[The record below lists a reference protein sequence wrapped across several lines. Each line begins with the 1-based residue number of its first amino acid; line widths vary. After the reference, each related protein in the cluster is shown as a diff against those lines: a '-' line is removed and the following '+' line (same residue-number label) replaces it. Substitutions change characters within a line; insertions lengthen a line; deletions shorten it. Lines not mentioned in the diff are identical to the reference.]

1 MVRRS
6 NYSLDMRKSLLALL
20 VVMAALPAR
29 AQESVHVMQPKQTLY
44 AVSRMY
50 GVPVKTLLQINNF
63 ANPNKIKV
71 GTAIKLPAGTKA
83 AVNSPAATL
92 ATQSVPES
100 NTTTAAKPAEEARR
114 RHRSA
119 GQEDSGGRLALF
131 RPLQVDWSNW
141 RTMAGSLVAPTLN
154 KQNSPSMW
162 PLTAVPASSTSPA
175 LAAPG
180 KPGNLP
186 PKPLSATWSK
196 PPALI
201 PSSAKA
207 EASAAALAGATN
219 QRQRC

>member
-1 MVRRS
+1 MVRQS

-29 AQESVHVMQPKQTLY
+29 AQEAVHVMQPKQTLY

-83 AVNSPAATL
+83 VNSPAATL

-100 NTTTAAKPAEEARR
+100 NTTAAAKPAEETK
-114 RHRSA
+114 
-119 GQEDSGGRLALF
+119 EDTQVLAKKAPNADWRYF
-131 RPLQVDWSNW
+131 GPLQVDWSNW

-154 KQNSPSMW
+154 KQKQ
-162 PLTAVPASSTSPA
+162 PLYVAVNCGARKLNITGSGGTWKTWESPA
-175 LAAPG
+175 EAFERDLVKAACADPKLG
-180 KPGNLP
+180 KG
-186 PKPLSATWSK
+186 
-196 PPALI
+196 
-201 PSSAKA
+201 
-207 EASAAALAGATN
+207 
-219 QRQRC
+219 

>member
-29 AQESVHVMQPKQTLY
+29 AQEAVHVMQPKQTLY

-83 AVNSPAATL
+83 VSTSSSTL
-92 ATQSVPES
+92 ATQSVPE
-100 NTTTAAKPAEEARR
+100 NNTTAAAKPTEEAKENT
-114 RHRSA
+114 
-119 GQEDSGGRLALF
+119 QILAKKTATADWRYF
-131 RPLQVDWSNW
+131 GPLQVDWSNW

-154 KQNSPSMW
+154 KQKQPLYVAVNCGARKLNITGSGGTWKTWESPSESFERD
-162 PLTAVPASSTSPA
+162 LVK
-175 LAAPG
+175 AACADPKLG
-180 KPGNLP
+180 KG
-186 PKPLSATWSK
+186 
-196 PPALI
+196 
-201 PSSAKA
+201 
-207 EASAAALAGATN
+207 
-219 QRQRC
+219 

>member
-29 AQESVHVMQPKQTLY
+29 AQEAVHVMQPKQTLY

-83 AVNSPAATL
+83 VSTSSSTL
-92 ATQSVPES
+92 ATQSVPE
-100 NTTTAAKPAEEARR
+100 NNTTAAAKPTEEVK
-114 RHRSA
+114 
-119 GQEDSGGRLALF
+119 EDTQVLAKKTETADWRYF
-131 RPLQVDWSNW
+131 GPLQVDWSNW

-154 KQNSPSMW
+154 KQKQ
-162 PLTAVPASSTSPA
+162 PLYVAVNCGARKLNITGSGGTWKTWESPA
-175 LAAPG
+175 ESFERDLVKAACADPKLG
-180 KPGNLP
+180 KG
-186 PKPLSATWSK
+186 
-196 PPALI
+196 
-201 PSSAKA
+201 
-207 EASAAALAGATN
+207 
-219 QRQRC
+219 

>member
-29 AQESVHVMQPKQTLY
+29 AQEAVHVMQPKQTLY

-83 AVNSPAATL
+83 VSTSSSTL
-92 ATQSVPES
+92 ATQSVPE
-100 NTTTAAKPAEEARR
+100 NNTTAAATPTEEAK
-114 RHRSA
+114 
-119 GQEDSGGRLALF
+119 EDTQVLAKKTATADWRYF
-131 RPLQVDWSNW
+131 GPLQVDWSNW

-154 KQNSPSMW
+154 KQKQ
-162 PLTAVPASSTSPA
+162 PLYVAVNCGARKLNITGSGGTWKTWESPA
-175 LAAPG
+175 ESFERDLVKAACADPKLG
-180 KPGNLP
+180 KG
-186 PKPLSATWSK
+186 
-196 PPALI
+196 
-201 PSSAKA
+201 
-207 EASAAALAGATN
+207 
-219 QRQRC
+219 

>member
-71 GTAIKLPAGTKA
+71 GTAIRLPAGTKA
-83 AVNSPAATL
+83 AGTPATTL

-100 NTTTAAKPAEEARR
+100 TSTTTTETAAVTAVESEEGDTEVLAKKAPAADWRYF
-114 RHRSA
+114 
-119 GQEDSGGRLALF
+119 G
-131 RPLQVDWSNW
+131 PLQVDWSNW

-154 KQNSPSMW
+154 KQKQ
-162 PLTAVPASSTSPA
+162 PLYVAVNCGARKLNITGSGGTWKTWESPA
-175 LAAPG
+175 ESFERDLVKAACADPKLG
-180 KPGNLP
+180 KG
-186 PKPLSATWSK
+186 
-196 PPALI
+196 
-201 PSSAKA
+201 
-207 EASAAALAGATN
+207 
-219 QRQRC
+219 

>member
-29 AQESVHVMQPKQTLY
+29 AQEAVHVMQPKQTLY

-83 AVNSPAATL
+83 VSTSSSTL
-92 ATQSVPES
+92 ATQSVPE
-100 NTTTAAKPAEEARR
+100 NNTTAAAKPTEEAK
-114 RHRSA
+114 
-119 GQEDSGGRLALF
+119 EDTQVLAKKTATADWRYF
-131 RPLQVDWSNW
+131 GPLQVDWSNW

-154 KQNSPSMW
+154 KQKQ
-162 PLTAVPASSTSPA
+162 PLYVAVNCGARKLNITGSGGTWKTWESPA
-175 LAAPG
+175 EAFERDLVKAACADPKLG
-180 KPGNLP
+180 KG
-186 PKPLSATWSK
+186 
-196 PPALI
+196 
-201 PSSAKA
+201 
-207 EASAAALAGATN
+207 
-219 QRQRC
+219 

>member
-29 AQESVHVMQPKQTLY
+29 AQEAVHVMQPKQTLY

-83 AVNSPAATL
+83 VSTSSSTL
-92 ATQSVPES
+92 ATQSVPE
-100 NTTTAAKPAEEARR
+100 NNTTAAAKPTEEAK
-114 RHRSA
+114 
-119 GQEDSGGRLALF
+119 EDTQVLAKKTATADWRYF
-131 RPLQVDWSNW
+131 GPLQVDWSNW

-154 KQNSPSMW
+154 KQKQ
-162 PLTAVPASSTSPA
+162 PLYVAVNCGARKLNITGSGGTWKTWESPA
-175 LAAPG
+175 ESFERDLVKAACADPKLG
-180 KPGNLP
+180 KG
-186 PKPLSATWSK
+186 
-196 PPALI
+196 
-201 PSSAKA
+201 
-207 EASAAALAGATN
+207 
-219 QRQRC
+219 

>member
-29 AQESVHVMQPKQTLY
+29 AQEAVHVMQPKQTLY

-83 AVNSPAATL
+83 VSTSSSTL
-92 ATQSVPES
+92 ATQSVPE
-100 NTTTAAKPAEEARR
+100 NNTTAAAKPTEEAK
-114 RHRSA
+114 
-119 GQEDSGGRLALF
+119 EDTQVLAKKTATADWRYF
-131 RPLQVDWSNW
+131 GPLQVDWSNW

-154 KQNSPSMW
+154 KQKQPLYVAVNCGARKLNITGSGGTWKTWESPSESFERD
-162 PLTAVPASSTSPA
+162 LVK
-175 LAAPG
+175 AACADPKLG
-180 KPGNLP
+180 KG
-186 PKPLSATWSK
+186 
-196 PPALI
+196 
-201 PSSAKA
+201 
-207 EASAAALAGATN
+207 
-219 QRQRC
+219 

>member
-29 AQESVHVMQPKQTLY
+29 AQEAVHVMQPKQTLY

-83 AVNSPAATL
+83 VSTSSSTL
-92 ATQSVPES
+92 ATQSVPENS
-100 NTTTAAKPAEEARR
+100 TTAAAKPTEEAK
-114 RHRSA
+114 
-119 GQEDSGGRLALF
+119 EDTQVLAKKTATADWRYF
-131 RPLQVDWSNW
+131 GPLQVDWSNW

-154 KQNSPSMW
+154 KQKQPLYVAVNCGARKLNITGSGGTWKTWESPSESFERD
-162 PLTAVPASSTSPA
+162 LVK
-175 LAAPG
+175 AACADPKLG
-180 KPGNLP
+180 KG
-186 PKPLSATWSK
+186 
-196 PPALI
+196 
-201 PSSAKA
+201 
-207 EASAAALAGATN
+207 
-219 QRQRC
+219 

>member
-1 MVRRS
+1 MVRQS

-29 AQESVHVMQPKQTLY
+29 AQEAVHVMQPKQTLY

-83 AVNSPAATL
+83 VNSPAATL

-100 NTTTAAKPAEEARR
+100 NSTAAAKPAEDT
-114 RHRSA
+114 
-119 GQEDSGGRLALF
+119 QVLAKKAPNADWRYF
-131 RPLQVDWSNW
+131 GPLQVDWSNW

-154 KQNSPSMW
+154 KQKQ
-162 PLTAVPASSTSPA
+162 PLYVAVNCGARKLNITGSGGTWKTWESPA
-175 LAAPG
+175 ESFERDLVKAACADPKLG
-180 KPGNLP
+180 KG
-186 PKPLSATWSK
+186 
-196 PPALI
+196 
-201 PSSAKA
+201 
-207 EASAAALAGATN
+207 
-219 QRQRC
+219 

>member
-29 AQESVHVMQPKQTLY
+29 AQEAVHVMQPKQTLY

-83 AVNSPAATL
+83 VSTSSSTL
-92 ATQSVPES
+92 ATQSVPEN
-100 NTTTAAKPAEEARR
+100 NTTATAKPTEEAK
-114 RHRSA
+114 
-119 GQEDSGGRLALF
+119 EDTQVLAKKTATADWRYF
-131 RPLQVDWSNW
+131 GPLQVDWSNW

-154 KQNSPSMW
+154 KQKQPLYVAVNCGARKLNITGSGGTWKTWESPSESFERD
-162 PLTAVPASSTSPA
+162 LVK
-175 LAAPG
+175 AACADPKLG
-180 KPGNLP
+180 KG
-186 PKPLSATWSK
+186 
-196 PPALI
+196 
-201 PSSAKA
+201 
-207 EASAAALAGATN
+207 
-219 QRQRC
+219 

>member
-83 AVNSPAATL
+83 VSTSSSTL
-92 ATQSVPES
+92 ATQSVPE
-100 NTTTAAKPAEEARR
+100 NNTTAAAKSPEEAK
-114 RHRSA
+114 
-119 GQEDSGGRLALF
+119 EDTQVLAKKTATADWRYF
-131 RPLQVDWSNW
+131 GPLQVDWSNW

-154 KQNSPSMW
+154 KQKQPLYVAVNCGARKLNITGSGGTWKTWESPSESFERD
-162 PLTAVPASSTSPA
+162 LVK
-175 LAAPG
+175 AACADPKLG
-180 KPGNLP
+180 KG
-186 PKPLSATWSK
+186 
-196 PPALI
+196 
-201 PSSAKA
+201 
-207 EASAAALAGATN
+207 
-219 QRQRC
+219 

>member
-29 AQESVHVMQPKQTLY
+29 AQEAVHVMQPKQTLY

-71 GTAIKLPAGTKA
+71 GTAIRLPAGTKA
-83 AVNSPAATL
+83 ADTPATTL

-100 NTTTAAKPAEEARR
+100 TSTTTTETAAVTAVE
-114 RHRSA
+114 S
-119 GQEDSGGRLALF
+119 EDDDTEVLAKKTPTADWRYF
-131 RPLQVDWSNW
+131 GPLQVDWSNW

-154 KQNSPSMW
+154 KQKQ
-162 PLTAVPASSTSPA
+162 PLYVAVNCGARKLNITGSGGTWKTWESPA
-175 LAAPG
+175 ETFERDLVKAACADPKIG
-180 KPGNLP
+180 KG
-186 PKPLSATWSK
+186 
-196 PPALI
+196 
-201 PSSAKA
+201 
-207 EASAAALAGATN
+207 
-219 QRQRC
+219 

>member
-71 GTAIKLPAGTKA
+71 GTAIRLPAGTKA
-83 AVNSPAATL
+83 AGTPATTL
-92 ATQSVPES
+92 ATQSVAES
-100 NTTTAAKPAEEARR
+100 TSTTTTETAAVTAVESEEGDTEVLAKKTPAADWRYF
-114 RHRSA
+114 
-119 GQEDSGGRLALF
+119 G
-131 RPLQVDWSNW
+131 PLQVDWSNW

-154 KQNSPSMW
+154 KQKQ
-162 PLTAVPASSTSPA
+162 PLYVAVNCGARKLNITGSGGTWKTWESPA
-175 LAAPG
+175 ESFERDLVKAACADPKLG
-180 KPGNLP
+180 KG
-186 PKPLSATWSK
+186 
-196 PPALI
+196 
-201 PSSAKA
+201 
-207 EASAAALAGATN
+207 
-219 QRQRC
+219 